1 MPIASISSN
10 LIEEGRHGQEVLG
23 TPAHASGSLRQHV
36 LPRGMSVFAKALGV
50 LRQLHRV
57 LAETAP
63 IAERWRCVGKFCDN
77 GPELWLR
84 CSSPMTCG
92 TPGKKWRARSFTSQP
107 RRQPEMP
114 ARASECLNGDGR

>member
-84 CSSPMTCG
+84 MQLTYDLWHTRQEMAG
-92 TPGKKWRARSFTSQP
+92 TLVHIPTAQ
-107 RRQPEMP
+107 
-114 ARASECLNGDGR
+114 AA